1 MYGMMA
7 AHSKES
13 GQSNPE
19 AGDKSASAGAMW
31 GQHEI
36 KVPVPGIKAHVFHAT
51 QKIYLIRLYKIIKD

>member
-13 GQSNPE
+13 GQSNRE

-36 KVPVPGIKAHVFHAT
+36 KVPVQGIKAHIFHAT
-51 QKIYLIRLYKIIKD
+51 KNIFNQIRL